1 MERRQ
6 SFQLLLKRAFDV
18 LWALLLLV
26 PAALLLALGGLLV
39 KLCSPGA
46 PVLFKQ
52 LRVGF
57 RRRPF
62 IIYKLRS
69 MTDERGADGRPL
81 PSEQRLKWWGK
92 VLRGSNIDELPQI
105 LNILKGEMSWIG
117 PRPLLPE
124 EMAVMTESEQEERQ
138 AMRPGI
144 AGWEAVN
151 EGKSSSRREMAMFDL
166 EYVRNWSVWFDVKIF
181 LKTVAIVFLKLRPG
195 EEGRAPKLDE
205 REFVSQ
211 RQGK

>member
-1 MERRQ
+1 
-6 SFQLLLKRAFDV
+6 
-18 LWALLLLV
+18 
-26 PAALLLALGGLLV
+26 
-39 KLCSPGA
+39 
-46 PVLFKQ
+46 
-52 LRVGF
+52 
-57 RRRPF
+57 
-62 IIYKLRS
+62 
-69 MTDERGADGRPL
+69 
-81 PSEQRLKWWGK
+81 
-92 VLRGSNIDELPQI
+92 
-105 LNILKGEMSWIG
+105 
-117 PRPLLPE
+117 
-124 EMAVMTESEQEERQ
+124 
-138 AMRPGI
+138 MRPGI